1 MRKKKVQTLILDF
14 DGTLIDSHLDI
25 AHAANYTLR
34 KMGRPELPIEQI
46 TGYIGGGLGPLV
58 KKSLGEDTHLFE
70 KAMPMYRQYY
80 YEHCTDYTTLYPGA
94 REILNHFK
102 DRDIAMATNKMLD
115 MTMKILEHFDIA
127 RYFKVVLG
135 PDSVQRRKPHP
146 EAIERILT
154 ELGNPKETALMV
166 VDTRFDIEAGKNAGI
181 MTCGVTY
188 GFGSRQEVEKCGADI
203 IIDSLQ
209 KLTLY
214 YE

>member
-1 MRKKKVQTLILDF
+1 
-14 DGTLIDSHLDI
+14 
-25 AHAANYTLR
+25 
-34 KMGRPELPIEQI
+34 
-46 TGYIGGGLGPLV
+46 
-58 KKSLGEDTHLFE
+58 
-70 KAMPMYRQYY
+70 
-80 YEHCTDYTTLYPGA
+80 
-94 REILNHFK
+94 
-102 DRDIAMATNKMLD
+102 MATNKMLD

-166 VDTRFDIEAGKNAGI
+166 GDTRFDIEAGKNAGI

-188 GFGSRQEVEKCGADI
+188 GFGSRQEVEECGADI